1 MITFAILNLC
11 SVLAVNNGYKIV
23 FYFFVSRLP
32 TTSTYYQ
39 ELNPTPLIS
48 MKLPRNICNMFI
60 LVYQQTNEKLQMIL
74 SNFLFKK
81 NSMYWGSSLADTPA
95 IEVPRINR

>member
-32 TTSTYYQ
+32 MTSIYYQ

-48 MKLPRNICNMFI
+48 MKLPRNICHMFI
-60 LVYQQTNEKLQMIL
+60 LVYIQTNEKLQMIL

-81 NSMYWGSSLADTPA
+81 NSMYWGSSLVDLTP
-95 IEVPRINR
+95 

>member
-48 MKLPRNICNMFI
+48 MKLPRNICNMLI

-74 SNFLFKK
+74 RNFLFKK
-81 NSMYWGSSLADTPA
+81 NSMYWGSALVDLTP
-95 IEVPRINR
+95 

>member
-32 TTSTYYQ
+32 MTSTYYQ

-48 MKLPRNICNMFI
+48 MKLPRNNCHMFI

>member
-1 MITFAILNLC
+1 MITFAIFNLC
-11 SVLAVNNGYKIV
+11 RVLAVNNDYKIV

-48 MKLPRNICNMFI
+48 MKLPRNICHMFI

>member
-81 NSMYWGSSLADTPA
+81 YSMYWGSALVDLTP
-95 IEVPRINR
+95 

>member
-48 MKLPRNICNMFI
+48 MKLPRNICHMFI
-60 LVYQQTNEKLQMIL
+60 LVYIQTNEKLQMIL

-81 NSMYWGSSLADTPA
+81 NSMYWGSSLVDLTP
-95 IEVPRINR
+95 

>member
-48 MKLPRNICNMFI
+48 MKLPRNICNMLI

>member
-1 MITFAILNLC
+1 M
-11 SVLAVNNGYKIV
+11 
-23 FYFFVSRLP
+23 
-32 TTSTYYQ
+32 TSTYYQ

-48 MKLPRNICNMFI
+48 MKLPRNICHMFI
-60 LVYQQTNEKLQMIL
+60 LVYIQTNEKLQMIL

>member
-11 SVLAVNNGYKIV
+11 SVFAVNNGYKIV
-23 FYFFVSRLP
+23 FYIFVSRLP
-32 TTSTYYQ
+32 MTSTYYQ

-48 MKLPRNICNMFI
+48 IKLPRNICHMFI
-60 LVYQQTNEKLQMIL
+60 LVYIQTNEKLQMIL

-81 NSMYWGSSLADTPA
+81 NSMYWGSSLVDLTP
-95 IEVPRINR
+95 

>member
-48 MKLPRNICNMFI
+48 MKLPRNICHMFI
-60 LVYQQTNEKLQMIL
+60 LVYIQTNEKLQMIL

-81 NSMYWGSSLADTPA
+81 NSMYWGSSFADTPA
-95 IEVPRINR
+95 VEVPRINR

>member
-48 MKLPRNICNMFI
+48 MKLPRNICNMLI

-81 NSMYWGSSLADTPA
+81 NSMYWGSALVDLTP
-95 IEVPRINR
+95 